1 MEILQSVFSAGT
13 GLLGYVVPALFV
25 LMIVVFFHELG
36 HFLVARWCG
45 VTVSEFSI
53 GFGKELF
60 GFYDKHGTRWKISAI
75 PLGGF
80 VKFLG
85 DENAASVPDQE
96 AMGSIG
102 EDDREGSLHSKSLWA
117 RAAIVAAG
125 PFANFILS
133 IIIFAMLLFLYGKP
147 TTPARVDGVVP
158 ESAAAVAGFEV
169 GDILLSIDGQ
179 EIKSFSDVQSIIALS
194 SGDVLD
200 IVVDRNGEQIS
211 LMTTPR
217 RTEVTDQ
224 FGNKQRIGVLGVR
237 HEARAEDVVRK
248 SYGPVDALWGGVVET
263 YSIVDRTLGYVGRI
277 FVGKEDADQLGGPI
291 RVAQVSGQ
299 VATLGLVALVNLAAV
314 LSVSIGLLNLFP
326 IPMLDGGHLLFFA
339 LEGLRGKPLSP
350 KSQELGFRIGL
361 ALVFSLMIFATFND
375 ISHIFLAN

>member
-224 FGNKQRIGVLGVR
+224 FGNKQKIGVLGVR

>member
-1 MEILQSVFSAGT
+1 MEFLQSIFSAGS
-13 GLLGYVVPALFV
+13 GLLGYVIPALFV

-36 HFLVARWCG
+36 HFMVARWCG
-45 VTVSEFSI
+45 VTICEFSI

-60 GFYDKHGTRWKISAI
+60 GFHDRHGTRWKISAI
-75 PLGGF
+75 PLGGY

-96 AMGSIG
+96 AMNSLG

-125 PFANFILS
+125 PFANFLLS
-133 IIIFAMLLFLYGKP
+133 IIIFGMLLFLYGKP
-147 TTPARVDGVVP
+147 ITPARVDAVVP
-158 ESAAAVAGFEV
+158 DSAAAEAGFEV
-169 GDILLSIDGQ
+169 GDIMLSVDGQ
-179 EIKSFSDVQSIIALS
+179 AIKSFADVQGIVALS
-194 SGDVLD
+194 SGDALAV
-200 IVVDRNGEQIS
+200 VVDRNGQELT

-224 FGNKQRIGVLGVR
+224 FGNKQKIGVLGIR
-237 HEARAEDVVRK
+237 HEARAEDVVRMQ
-248 SYGPVDALWGGVVET
+248 YGPMEAAWGGVTET
-263 YSIVDRTLGYVGRI
+263 YAIVERTLGYVGRI

-299 VATLGLVALVNLAAV
+299 VATLGIVALVNLAAI

-326 IPMLDGGHLLFFA
+326 IPMLDGGHLVFYA
-339 LEGLRGKPLSP
+339 IEGIRGKPLSA
-350 KSQELGFRIGL
+350 KSQEVGFRIGL

-375 ISHIFLAN
+375 ITHIFMSD

>member
-1 MEILQSVFSAGT
+1 MEIFQSIFSAGT
-13 GLLGYVVPALFV
+13 GLLGYVIPALFV

-36 HFLVARWCG
+36 HFMVARWCG
-45 VTVSEFSI
+45 VTISEFSI

-96 AMGSIG
+96 AMENVGQ
-102 EDDREGSLHSKSLWA
+102 DDREGSLHSKSLWA

-125 PFANFILS
+125 PFANFLLS
-133 IIIFAMLLFLYGKP
+133 IVIFGMLLFLYGKP
-147 TTPARVDGVVP
+147 ITPARVDSIVP
-158 ESAAAVAGFEV
+158 ESAAAEAGFEV
-169 GDILLSIDGQ
+169 GDIMLSIDGQ
-179 EIKSFSDVQSIIALS
+179 KIKSFADVQGIVAMS
-194 SGDVLD
+194 SGDALD
-200 IVVDRNGEQIS
+200 IVVDRNGERVS

-224 FGNKQRIGVLGVR
+224 FGNKQKIGVLGIR

-248 SYGPVDALWGGVVET
+248 EYGPLQAAWGGVTET
-263 YSIVDRTLGYVGRI
+263 YSIIDRTLGYVGRI

-299 VATLGLVALVNLAAV
+299 VATLGIVALFNLAAI

-326 IPMLDGGHLLFFA
+326 IPMLDGGHLVYYA
-339 LEGLRGKPLSP
+339 LEGIRGKPLSP

-375 ISHIFLAN
+375 ITHIFLSN